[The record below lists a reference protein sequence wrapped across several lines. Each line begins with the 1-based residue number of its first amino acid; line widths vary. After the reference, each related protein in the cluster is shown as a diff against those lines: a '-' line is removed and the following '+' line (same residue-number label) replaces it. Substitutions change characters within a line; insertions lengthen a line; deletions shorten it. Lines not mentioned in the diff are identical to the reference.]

1 MARECGMLS
10 PPETGELCSTASAE
24 EAHALPPCPLEAPP
38 ARSQSPPACP
48 DLLRCGG
55 AGRGIA
61 GLLGPGRIQY
71 EYRGHTVFNEPQ
83 ALQSALPPLSLPSA
97 NPNFNPNPDAY
108 PNPDDAYPN
117 ANFNPTPGAHPDSG
131 TYPDTAAYPQSN
143 TVTR

>member
-1 MARECGMLS
+1 MPWGTPCRCKPLVSVFGLKAQVEARGTVLAPRGEGAKCSRPGAFHRRAGRMARECGMLS

-83 ALQSALPPLSLPSA
+83 A
-97 NPNFNPNPDAY
+97 
-108 PNPDDAYPN
+108 
-117 ANFNPTPGAHPDSG
+117 
-131 TYPDTAAYPQSN
+131 
-143 TVTR
+143 